1 MSDYILDSSAVL
13 ALLFNEAGADR
24 VQAVLPDAM
33 ISAVNFSEV
42 IAKLCEKGLPSETA
56 RQAVEALGIEVVAHD
71 VEQAFLA
78 GALRLTT
85 RALGLSLGDR
95 ACLALAKVR
104 EMPVLTADAAWQGL
118 TDFQVVLI
126 R

>member
-42 IAKLCEKGLPSETA
+42 IAKLGEKGLPSETA

-71 VEQAFLA
+71 VEQAFWA
-78 GALRLTT
+78 GALRMTT

>member
-1 MSDYILDSSAVL
+1 MSDHILDSSAML
-13 ALLFNEAGADR
+13 ALLFNEVGADR
-24 VQAVLPDAM
+24 VQAVLPDAA

-42 IAKLCEKGLPSETA
+42 IAKLTEKGVPPDAA
-56 RQAVEALGIEVVAHD
+56 RQAVEALGIQVIVHD

-78 GALRLTT
+78 GALRPVT

-95 ACLALAKVR
+95 ACLGLAQMR
-104 EMPVLTADAAWQGL
+104 GLPVLTADAAWANLSG
-118 TDFQVVLI
+118 FQVVLI